1 MKRVIGLLVILSLAL
16 SGCGL
21 QRIKEQKAKFTETN
35 NQLVGKTYDDLIKE
49 KGVPTGEA
57 KLSNGG
63 KVVEY
68 FNSSTETSGGGSYS
82 TPTTTYVPNPNGG
95 VGTWVQGQQQQHIP
109 VSSHT
114 LSCKLNF
121 VISPQNI
128 IESWKT
134 DGNKCY

>member
-1 MKRVIGLLVILSLAL
+1 MKRVIAILAILSLVL

-21 QRIKEQKAKFTETN
+21 QRIKEQKARFTEVN

-63 KVVEY
+63 RVVEY

-95 VGTWVQGQQQQHIP
+95 AGAWVQGQQQQHIP
-109 VSSHT
+109 VRST
-114 LSCKLNF
+114 NMVCKLNF

-128 IESWKT
+128 IESWKAV
-134 DGNKCY
+134 GNKCY

>member
-1 MKRVIGLLVILSLAL
+1 MKIIIVVLAIMSLSL

-21 QRIKEQKAKFTETN
+21 QRIKEQKAKFKETN

-57 KLSNGG
+57 KLTNGG

-68 FNSSTETSGGGSYS
+68 SKSSTETSGGGSYS
-82 TPTTTYVPNPNGG
+82 VPTTTYVPNPYGG
-95 VGTWVQGQQQQHIP
+95 AGAWVRGQQQRHTS
-109 VSSHT
+109 VSSET
-114 LSCKLNF
+114 LNCNLNF
-121 VISPQNI
+121 VITPQNI
-128 IESWKT
+128 IESWKA